1 MDGPFTSSG
10 NRVAEPPDVVT
21 MVERLAAARRM
32 TVQEMGLLV
41 NANAQRVFAF
51 AGLNVELDF
60 RARF

>member
-1 MDGPFTSSG
+1 
-10 NRVAEPPDVVT
+10 